1 MKIPFTTEQFLGVFA
16 AYNQSVW
23 PAQVAL
29 FAAALVILA
38 LSLKTFSFSSI
49 VSGSILGV
57 LWIWM
62 GIAYHIVQFTSINPG
77 AYVFG
82 IACILQGLIFL
93 WNGFR
98 RTLEFRF
105 SWDVRGWA
113 GGLLILYAFILYP
126 IVGSLLG
133 HVYPSSPT
141 FGLPCPTTIVTFG
154 MLLWVRKP
162 PLIVLIIP
170 VLWSL
175 IGFSAALQL
184 GIKEDFGLPMAAA
197 LVIILQVLAQK
208 TTQSVHER

>member
-105 SWDVRGWA
+105 SWDVR
-113 GGLLILYAFILYP
+113 
-126 IVGSLLG
+126 
-133 HVYPSSPT
+133 
-141 FGLPCPTTIVTFG
+141 
-154 MLLWVRKP
+154 
-162 PLIVLIIP
+162 
-170 VLWSL
+170 
-175 IGFSAALQL
+175 
-184 GIKEDFGLPMAAA
+184 
-197 LVIILQVLAQK
+197 
-208 TTQSVHER
+208 

>member
-1 MKIPFTTEQFLGVFA
+1 FMKIPFTTEQFLGVFA

-49 VSGSILGV
+49 MSGSILGV

-62 GIAYHIVQFTSINPG
+62 GIAYHIVQFTSINPA

-113 GGLLILYAFILYP
+113 GGLLILYALILYP

-141 FGLPCPTTIVTFG
+141 FGLPCPTTIFTFG

-170 VLWSL
+170 VLWS
-175 IGFSAALQL
+175 IVGFSAALQL
-184 GIKEDFGLPMAAA
+184 GIKEDVGLPMAAA
-197 LVIILQVLAQK
+197 LVIILQVFATKAPQP
-208 TTQSVHER
+208 VR

>member
-57 LWIWM
+57 FWIWM
-62 GIAYHIVQFTSINPG
+62 GIAYHIVQFTSINPA

-105 SWDVRGWA
+105 SWDVSGMGRRSLDSLCAHSLSDRGLSSRA
-113 GGLLILYAFILYP
+113 RLSILAHVWFALP
-126 IVGSLLG
+126 HDHLHFRNAPLG
-133 HVYPSSPT
+133 TKAASD
-141 FGLPCPTTIVTFG
+141 CPDHSRTLVCRRIFC
-154 MLLWVRKP
+154 
-162 PLIVLIIP
+162 
-170 VLWSL
+170 
-175 IGFSAALQL
+175 SAA
-184 GIKEDFGLPMAAA
+184 
-197 LVIILQVLAQK
+197 
-208 TTQSVHER
+208 TWN